1 MWRFNSIIVLVF
13 IWLGDRS
20 RFNKSCLHDLGVPN
34 HHCYRV
40 SSQFL
45 VKFISL
51 WIIKSFWSIYLQD
64 NYHFKDL
71 NIKKNGLIFRIQI
84 KNVSRCNS
92 RLKNPKKRSP
102 NWTKTQTRA
111 WHPRG
116 PVSTLGV
123 PIVTWQVPID
133 PKARLGPGT
142 S

>member
-84 KNVSRCNS
+84 KNASKCNFRS
-92 RLKNPKKRSP
+92 KIFKKGVQIGPKLKRKPSTQEGLLALLECRLA
-102 NWTKTQTRA
+102 QI
-111 WHPRG
+111 
-116 PVSTLGV
+116 LGS
-123 PIVTWQVPID
+123 
-133 PKARLGPGT
+133 ARELPD
-142 S
+142 